1 MTRPTRAFRSPELL
15 LILLPL
21 LFTLLASTDLN
32 AQQNAGNA
40 PGEEVS
46 RERTFEQAILR
57 WDIFLGSTA
66 QDARTVFP
74 EERRPFAI
82 VEAANA
88 YWETHPDVAESLFV
102 NAVDSAISLSRQD
115 KKNQYLI
122 NYVLASAAKRDARLT
137 EELNDRLKA
146 AGLKIADEY
155 QTDLAMDLIDSDPA
169 TAARLIEVLAPAGA
183 QSGWAMSMIY
193 QLARK
198 NKGLSDRVYGV
209 YLQRIAAEPT
219 IGIGVVDFFAG
230 YAFGYSEYCGIT
242 ANGGTTSNS
251 LVPNHALAQRRF
263 TADFLNLAY
272 GRTAAAIEARNRSI
286 GTDLDALNLQ
296 IAFTF
301 EYLLPEISRFAP
313 NNLAVWQQLQQQGIA
328 GIPIPILER
337 ARSLVQSIYQTRS
350 ELMTSADSPEISEQQ
365 IDAQLDDIEKMV
377 GTCKRDAAYSKAAMR
392 LAGLKNYKRAFE
404 VAGKI
409 ETPEQE
415 ADVLEYIRVRLA
427 EAAIESGE
435 PDVEKQIEKISK
447 IEYKSLLYGK
457 LAEKTRNRVHI
468 DQAVRV
474 AENLPKPE
482 DRAGMLFGLSTFL
495 IDSDAAAAQSVFR
508 NAVKELNRTEP
519 VDQMKFRLSMNV
531 SVGCDGEHSFFG
543 WGGTIANSTIF
554 DAISEFAKRD
564 PDTAVT
570 LAREIGDKITKLRA
584 QAVIANIALA
594 DLEKRKAEYVKS
606 KTGN

>member
-1 MTRPTRAFRSPELL
+1 MPELS

-21 LFTLLASTDLN
+21 LFTLTTSTNLI
-32 AQQNAGNA
+32 AQQNAGSA

-46 RERTFEQAILR
+46 QEATLDQAILR

-82 VEAANA
+82 VESANA
-88 YWETHPDVAESLFV
+88 YWETHPDVARSLFL

-115 KKNQYLI
+115 KKNQYLV
-122 NYVLASAAKRDARLT
+122 NYVLASAAKRDAGLT
-137 EELNDRLKA
+137 KELNDRLKD
-146 AGLKIADEY
+146 AGLNLADEY
-155 QTDLAMDLIDSDPA
+155 QKDLAMDLIDSDPA

-198 NKGLSDRVYGV
+198 DKGLSDRVYGV
-209 YLQRIAAEPT
+209 YLQRIAAEPN

-230 YAFGYSEYCGIT
+230 YAFGYSEYCGIRAT
-242 ANGGTTSNS
+242 GATTSS
-251 LVPNHALAQRRF
+251 MLTPNRALTQRRF

-296 IAFTF
+296 LAFTF

-313 NNLAVWQQLQQQGIA
+313 NNLTVWQQLQQQGMA

-337 ARSLVQSIYQTRS
+337 ARSLIQNIYQTRS
-350 ELMTSADSPEISEQQ
+350 ELTTNADSPEISEQQ
-365 IDAQLDDIEKMV
+365 IDAQLDDIEKMA
-377 GTCKRDAAYSKAAMR
+377 GTCERDAAYSKAAMR
-392 LAGLKNYKRAFE
+392 LAGLKNFNKAFE

-415 ADVLEYIRVRLA
+415 SDVLEYIRVRLA
-427 EAAIESGE
+427 QAAIESGE
-435 PDVEKQIEKISK
+435 PDIEKQIEKISK
-447 IEYKSLLYGK
+447 IEYKAVLYGK
-457 LAEKTRNRVHI
+457 LAEKTRNRIQI
-468 DQAVRV
+468 DQAVRI
-474 AENLPKPE
+474 AEKLPKAE
-482 DRAGMLFGLSTFL
+482 DRAGMLFGLSTLL
-495 IDSDAAAAQSVFR
+495 IDSDANAAQSVFR
-508 NAVKELNRTEP
+508 KAVKELNQTEP
-519 VDQMKFRLSMNV
+519 TDKMKFYIYMSV
-531 SVGCDGEHSFFG
+531 SVGCDGENSFFG
-543 WGGTIANSTIF
+543 WSGSISNSTVF

-564 PDTAVT
+564 PDTAAN

-584 QAVIANIALA
+584 QALIAKTALA
-594 DLEKRKAEYVKS
+594 DLEKRKAEYEKANAGS
-606 KTGN
+606 